1 MRTSR
6 RIGIGVAILGALCCP
21 CFFRSV
27 HHSGLAS
34 RGPEAPAL
42 ATTAT
47 VAATT
52 LPELLGSGAS
62 VFTSTNGPLRKPDSE
77 SDFLRELSRLH
88 RVDKAGALALA
99 EQGDAWYPSTGPF
112 AEARHAMTVT
122 LLVDLGDMDAARR
135 ITRALIADNP
145 RSPYL
150 PLVEGVTGI
159 HPRPHGPA
167 STL

>member
-1 MRTSR
+1 LFLSKCAPLGLGEPRPGSSCSR
-6 RIGIGVAILGALCCP
+6 RNGD
-21 CFFRSV
+21 R
-27 HHSGLAS
+27 
-34 RGPEAPAL
+34 RRD
-42 ATTAT
+42 
-47 VAATT
+47 
-52 LPELLGSGAS
+52 

-145 RSPYL
+145 RSAYL